1 MINLSPQRFSRD
13 GFQRLTTMALYRT
26 HLSHLNSEFLASGSP
41 ELRSDSSCGLTEWSG
56 EYEGNLLSLGW
67 DWRRLDDGALVGDFD
82 CGIRTNVMLTCA
94 KGYDLGQE
102 QTASL
107 MMSHICSL
115 PWQAEVA
122 VSLRDIR
129 DNGRLAL
136 GGLQGYVPGLPL
148 F

>member
-26 HLSHLNSEFLASGSP
+26 HLSHLNSDFLASGSP
-41 ELRSDSSCGLTEWSG
+41 DLRSGSSFGLTEWSG

-67 DWRRLDDGALVGDFD
+67 DWQRLDDGALVSDFD

-94 KGYDLGQE
+94 KGYDLGQD

-115 PWQAEVA
+115 PWQSEVA
-122 VSLRDIR
+122 TYLRSIR
-129 DNGRLAL
+129 ENGGSAL
-136 GGLQGYVPGLPL
+136 PGLQGFARGLPL